1 MLLPGHGTRE
11 DRLSHDEARAQARP
25 PGPSILVVMGV
36 SGSGKTT
43 IGERLAARLGW
54 PYQEG
59 DALHPPANVAKMHS
73 GTPLDDAD
81 RLPWLQTIAAHID
94 EWRAKG
100 SPGIL
105 TCSALKRR
113 YRDIIIGDRPDVRL
127 VYLKGSKDEIGGRLA
142 DRQGHF
148 MPAALLKS
156 QFEALEE
163 PGPDERPITVSVD
176 GTPDEIVDDL
186 LGRLGDGQR
195 R

>member
-1 MLLPGHGTRE
+1 
-11 DRLSHDEARAQARP
+11 LSHDEARAQARS

-81 RLPWLQTIAAHID
+81 RLPWLQIIAARID
-94 EWRAKG
+94 EWRAKA
-100 SPGIL
+100 SPGIV

-113 YRDIIIGDRPDVRL
+113 YRDIIIGDRLEVRL
-127 VYLKGSKDEIGGRLA
+127 VYLKGSKDEIGGRLTG
-142 DRQGHF
+142 RQGHF

-156 QFEALEE
+156 QFDALEE
-163 PGPDERPITVSVD
+163 PGPDEHPITVSVD
-176 GTPDEIVDDL
+176 GTPDQIVDDVL
-186 LGRLGDGQR
+186 EKLRIAPGMQSSRGVS
-195 R
+195 